1 MKKRQVSIKV
11 TMDEELYQY
20 YLSLPDGTKGKVI
33 REALFL
39 YRDFCSITSP
49 RSMAEIITEIRNGFA
64 KLENI
69 PLERPSA
76 EQPSPTN
83 EQPTP
88 KGPEED
94 DLSDMFDGFI
104 QFPDE

>member
-33 REALFL
+33 RDALYL

-49 RSMAEIITEIRNGFA
+49 RSTAEIITEIRNSFA
-64 KLENI
+64 KLENLL
-69 PLERPSA
+69 LERPSA
-76 EQPSPTN
+76 EQPSST
-83 EQPTP
+83 EQPAPAGP
-88 KGPEED
+88 KED
-94 DLSDMFDGFI
+94 DLSEMFDGFVR
-104 QFPDE
+104 FADE